1 MSLYL
6 AILIS
11 YLSSFSLQIMGNKL
25 RILKLSSC
33 AYEYSYLITCNM
45 NKELKLMRATYF
57 ADKEN
62 MTMIILLVL

>member
-1 MSLYL
+1 
-6 AILIS
+6 
-11 YLSSFSLQIMGNKL
+11 MGNKL